1 MSNKYWGWGL
11 EDDEFFVRMR
21 QANYVIERPKGI
33 HTGRSATFRHVHVA
47 RGTRARPRD
56 NAKCYNQVGTKY
68 NVECNINVLLFNQR
82 NKTRR
87 RDKETGL
94 ANTLYKVSARREL
107 VIDTAPVTLLDIQLG
122 ESYIHSYRGLIH

>member
-1 MSNKYWGWGL
+1 MQYKY
-11 EDDEFFVRMR
+11 
-21 QANYVIERPKGI
+21 
-33 HTGRSATFRHVHVA
+33 
-47 RGTRARPRD
+47 RD
-56 NAKCYNQVGTKY
+56 CYK
-68 NVECNINVLLFNQR
+68 QR

-122 ESYIHSYRGLIH
+122 ESYIHTYRGLIH